1 MVKSYINSASKVSNA
16 SYSPRTSSP
25 PTSPSPP
32 SNGSQT
38 HRCTPKKHQWVY
50 ASPISRVD

>member
-1 MVKSYINSASKVSNA
+1 MVKSFINSASKVSNA

-32 SNGSQT
+32 LNGSQT

-50 ASPISRVD
+50 ASPISRAD